1 MTTFHD
7 QLRAFA
13 HKTDDRLNVV
23 IKKIVFDVYFSL
35 NMKSPVGDAD
45 YWKSKPPP
53 GYVGGRY
60 RGNWQYGVDKA
71 NTVNNSQPDK
81 TGSVTAARISQAIPS
96 KVLGKVHYITN
107 SVSYAEAIETG
118 HSHRQAPHG
127 VVGLTV
133 IEFHPIVKAA
143 AAELT

>member
-1 MTTFHD
+1 MRFGD

-13 HKTDDRLNVV
+13 HKTDERLNVV
-23 IKKIVFDVYFSL
+23 VKKIVFDVYFSL
-35 NMKSPVGDAD
+35 NMKSPVGDGD
-45 YWKSKPPP
+45 YWQSKPPP

-60 RGNWQYGVDKA
+60 RGNWQYGIGKA
-71 NTVNNSQPDK
+71 NTTNNSPADK
-81 TGSVTAARISQAIPS
+81 TGAATSARISAAIPD
-96 KVLGKVHYITN
+96 KMLGKIHYITN
-107 SVSYAEAIETG
+107 SVPYAEAIEKG